1 MWEVLTGGWGWKLI
15 FDEFILAVTV
25 GIRAILPCETLNCVV
40 MLLCYIININVIDR
54 YYEIKI
60 QIFNFI

>member
-15 FDEFILAVTV
+15 FDEFILALIV

-40 MLLCYIININVIDR
+40 MLLCYIINNIMSYVYYIRVI
-54 YYEIKI
+54 
-60 QIFNFI
+60 